1 MTRTM
6 LRIGLL
12 LTCLATPV
20 IACSEADTAI
30 DCGSIC
36 DRYREC
42 FDEDYDVE
50 ACAENCQEEADRS
63 EDYRDTADDCHACI
77 DDASCVGGG
86 VSCLTE
92 CIGVVP

>member
-1 MTRTM
+1 MTGTM

-12 LTCLATPV
+12 LTCLAPM
-20 IACSEADTAI
+20 IACNDADAAV

-42 FDEDYDVE
+42 FAEDYDVE
-50 ACAENCQEEADRS
+50 ECAENCTENADDSEE
-63 EDYRDTADDCHACI
+63 YRNTADSCHACI
-77 DDASCVGGG
+77 DDHSCVAGGF
-86 VSCLTE
+86 SCLTD